1 MFSKSALT
9 VLGFLLGA
17 VVVLMFVAQ
26 RNPRT
31 PSPEMAA
38 ACEGGAL
45 RNVQARQQALEDG
58 YEINRQHDCIDKASF
73 QAVQA
78 QKKAWLAAQAE
89 RAHKTLADQ
98 ATQAQQASMTLAQ
111 ARQGFVTQVAHAD
124 ANPLPLPTP
133 PAAEF
138 VRMDYTTADGLKL
151 PAFVTPPTEEGR
163 RAPAIVWLTGGDSNS
178 LDNFWTPGP
187 PDNDQT
193 ASAFRRAGVVM
204 MFPVLR
210 GGNGT
215 GGSKQFFLGEVDDV
229 LAAARALAQLP
240 QVDPAHIYLGGHS
253 TGGTLAL
260 LTAEMG
266 RHFRAVFALG
276 PVADV
281 NSYAPHQL
289 GFDFARVA
297 PMESKLRSPIHWLHG
312 IEQPT
317 YLIEGKDR
325 GNTDSLRQLCAD
337 AAKNSHVQC
346 LEPAGFNHFSV
357 IDAAARRIAAKVVQ
371 AHMGGEFAL
380 NPDAFERR

>member
-17 VVVLMFVAQ
+17 VVVTVGVVQ
-26 RNPRT
+26 RNART

-45 RNVQARQQALEDG
+45 RDVQARQQALEDG
-58 YEINRQHDCIDKASF
+58 YDINRQYDCIDKASF

-89 RAHKTLADQ
+89 RAQKTLADQ
-98 ATQAQQASMTLAQ
+98 TAQTQQASMTLAQ

-124 ANPLPLPTP
+124 ANPLPLPSP

-151 PAFVTPPTEEGR
+151 PAFVTPATKGGQ

-178 LDNFWTPGP
+178 LDNFWAPGP
-187 PDNDQT
+187 PENDQT

-210 GGNGT
+210 GGNGA

-229 LAAARALAQLP
+229 LAAAKALALLP

-266 RHFRAVFALG
+266 QHFRAVFALG
-276 PVADV
+276 PVDDV
-281 NSYAPHQL
+281 RHYGQELVRIDFDRLAPL
-289 GFDFARVA
+289 EA
-297 PMESKLRSPIHWLHG
+297 KLRSPLHWLHG
-312 IEQPT
+312 IAQPT
-317 YLIEGKDR
+317 YLIEGKDQ
-325 GNTDSLRQLCAD
+325 GNTDSLRTLCA
-337 AAKNSHVQC
+337 AAASNPQVHC
-346 LEPAGFNHFSV
+346 LEPAGFNHFSL
-357 IDAAARRIAAKVVQ
+357 IDAAARQIAARMVQ
-371 AHMGGEFAL
+371 AQMVGEFAL
-380 NPDAFERR
+380 SPDAFERR